1 MMKPLENPLKTT
13 VRGLKSREGI
23 LRAVRQIQHKIFYYG
38 VASDDEMEYLRTHT
52 DWDRVNPQRQSQ
64 ID

>member
-1 MMKPLENPLKTT
+1 MKTLENPFKTT

-23 LRAVRQIQHKIFYYG
+23 LRAVRQIQDKIFYYG

-52 DWDRVNPQRQSQ
+52 DWDRVNPRRQPTVN
-64 ID
+64 